1 MLDMSEHG
9 EWRPPIVETSAVDG
23 TGVADLWVEI
33 ERHRDWSVS
42 SGVLAERRRFRLQT
56 ELREIV
62 GQRIEERAREVCSG
76 ERWDDFIAA
85 VGERRTDPWTAA
97 DEMLRSAGA

>member
-1 MLDMSEHG
+1 
-9 EWRPPIVETSAVDG
+9 
-23 TGVADLWVEI
+23 VEI

-62 GQRIEERAREVCSG
+62 GQRIEERARAVCSG